1 MNSPAQWSLFLI
13 AEIWCRMFFVK
24 TRNSQ
29 IAIVITALVAFFPG
43 SYMAQGATT
52 TNLTFVVNPFLGG
65 LSINVPA
72 AGNLGSLA
80 SPDTVTA
87 TTGQLDTVTVTDTR
101 RGTLVRG
108 WTAFAISTDLL
119 TGTDSLTASTIG
131 YSAGTPTIVSGI
143 AGVTENTK
151 WSLLT
156 TTAVNTANTT
166 TGNHVVSWRPTIT
179 ITLKDQQVAGTYV
192 GTMTHSVA

>member
-1 MNSPAQWSLFLI
+1 
-13 AEIWCRMFFVK
+13 MFFVK
-24 TRNSQ
+24 TRNTQ

-108 WTAFAISTDLL
+108 WTAYAISTDLL

-151 WSLLT
+151 TSLLT
-156 TTAVNTANTT
+156 TTSVNTANTT
-166 TGNHVVSWRPTIT
+166 TGSHVVSWRPTIT

>member
-24 TRNSQ
+24 TRNTQ

-65 LSINVPA
+65 LSINVPE

>member
-1 MNSPAQWSLFLI
+1 MNSPAPWSLFLI

-24 TRNSQ
+24 TRNTQ

-65 LSINVPA
+65 LSINVPE

-131 YSAGTPTIVSGI
+131 YSAGTPTIVSGM

-156 TTAVNTANTT
+156 TTAVNTAAST
-166 TGNHVVSWRPTIT
+166 TGKHVVSWRPTIT
-179 ITLKDQQVAGTYV
+179 ITLKNQQVAGTYV

>member
-1 MNSPAQWSLFLI
+1 
-13 AEIWCRMFFVK
+13 MFFIK
-24 TRNSQ
+24 TRNTQ

-65 LSINVPA
+65 LSINVPE

-101 RGTLVRG
+101 RAPVFLIRG
-108 WTAFAISTDLL
+108 WTAYAISTDLVS
-119 TGTDSLTASTIG
+119 GTDSLTASTIG

-179 ITLKDQQVAGTYV
+179 ITLKNQQVAGTYV

>member
-1 MNSPAQWSLFLI
+1 MNSPALWSLFLI

-24 TRNSQ
+24 TRNTQ

-65 LSINVPA
+65 LSINVPE

-108 WTAFAISTDLL
+108 WTAYAISTDLL

-151 WSLLT
+151 TSLLT

-166 TGNHVVSWRPTIT
+166 TGNHVVSWRPTIK
-179 ITLKDQQVAGTYV
+179 ITLKNEQVAGTYV
-192 GTMTHSVA
+192 GTMTHSVS

>member
-1 MNSPAQWSLFLI
+1 MNSPAPWSLFLI

>member
-1 MNSPAQWSLFLI
+1 MNSPALWSLFLI

-24 TRNSQ
+24 TRNTQ

-43 SYMAQGATT
+43 SYMAQAAST
-52 TNLTFVVNPFLGG
+52 TNLTFVVNPYTGG
-65 LSINVPA
+65 LAINVPA
-72 AGNLGSLA
+72 TGNLGSLA

-87 TTGQLDTVTVTDTR
+87 TSGQLDTVTVTDTR

-108 WTAFAISTDLL
+108 WTAYAISTDLL

-131 YSAGTPTIVSGI
+131 YSAGMPTIGSG
-143 AGVTENTK
+143 AASVTENTRT
-151 WSLLT
+151 SLQVQ
-156 TTAVNTANTT
+156 APVNSATTT

-179 ITLKDQQVAGTYV
+179 ITLKDGQGAGTYV

>member
-1 MNSPAQWSLFLI
+1 MNSPAPWSLFLI

-24 TRNSQ
+24 TRNTQ

-65 LSINVPA
+65 LSINVPE

-151 WSLLT
+151 TSLLT
-156 TTAVNTANTT
+156 TTAVNTAAST
-166 TGNHVVSWRPTIT
+166 TGKHVVSWRPTIT
-179 ITLKDQQVAGTYV
+179 ITLKEGQGAGTYV

>member
-179 ITLKDQQVAGTYV
+179 ITLKNQQVAGTYV

>member
-1 MNSPAQWSLFLI
+1 MNSPAPWSLLLI

-24 TRNSQ
+24 TRNTQ

-65 LSINVPA
+65 LSINVPE

-179 ITLKDQQVAGTYV
+179 ITLKNQQVAGTYV

>member
-1 MNSPAQWSLFLI
+1 MNSPAPWSLFLI

-24 TRNSQ
+24 TRNTQ

-65 LSINVPA
+65 LSINVPE

-179 ITLKDQQVAGTYV
+179 ITLKNQQVAGTYV

>member
-1 MNSPAQWSLFLI
+1 MNSPAPWSLFLI

-24 TRNSQ
+24 TRNTQ

-43 SYMAQGATT
+43 AYMAQAAST
-52 TNLTFVVNPFLGG
+52 TNLTFVVNPYTGG
-65 LSINVPA
+65 LAINVPA
-72 AGNLGSLA
+72 TGNLGSLA
-80 SPDTVTA
+80 SPDTDTVVTA
-87 TTGQLDTVTVTDTR
+87 QIESVTVTDTR
-101 RGTLVRG
+101 RGGLIRL
-108 WTAFAISTDLL
+108 WDAFAISTDLL

-151 WSLLT
+151 TSLLT

-179 ITLKDQQVAGTYV
+179 ITLKDGQKAGTYA